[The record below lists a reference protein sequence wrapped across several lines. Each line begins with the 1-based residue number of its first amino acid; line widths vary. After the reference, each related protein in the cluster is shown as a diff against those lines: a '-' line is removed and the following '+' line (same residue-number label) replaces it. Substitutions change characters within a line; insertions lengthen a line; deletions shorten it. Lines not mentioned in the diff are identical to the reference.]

1 MYITTTSNSYKVDQL
16 GTHGLSCKRS
26 EGRHHRHSAVNDILH
41 RALRSAQVPAR
52 LEPSGL
58 TRSDG
63 KRPDGVTL
71 VPWRRG
77 KPLVWDATCPDT
89 LAFSYRANA
98 TAGAGEVAAMA
109 EQKKLIKY
117 DSLAPNYD
125 IAPVAIESLGAIG
138 PLSRALLKD
147 LGRRIKESTGRQ
159 GRMNTSFS
167 VWRLQFSEEMLFPSW
182 ARWETLDKTFLDSIF
197 DFSWCCCCLLLFF
210 FCLFVSLLL
219 KLYRSVVYL

>member
-1 MYITTTSNSYKVDQL
+1 MEVDQL

-26 EGRHHRHSAVNDILH
+26 EGRHHHHLHSAVNDILH

-52 LEPSGL
+52 LVSPAQ
-58 TRSDG
+58 TG

-98 TAGAGEVAAMA
+98 TTGAGEVAAMA

-138 PLSRALLKD
+138 PLSRALL
-147 LGRRIKESTGRQ
+147 GRRIKESTGEARAHEYLVQ
-159 GRMNTSFS
+159 
-167 VWRLQFSEEMLFPSW
+167 RLAVAVQQRN
-182 ARWETLDKTFLDSIF
+182 AVSIMGTMGDPGQ
-197 DFSWCCCCLLLFF
+197 DFFG
-210 FCLFVSLLL
+210 
-219 KLYRSVVYL
+219 

>member
-1 MYITTTSNSYKVDQL
+1 M
-16 GTHGLSCKRS
+16 
-26 EGRHHRHSAVNDILH
+26 
-41 RALRSAQVPAR
+41 
-52 LEPSGL
+52 
-58 TRSDG
+58 
-63 KRPDGVTL
+63 TL

-117 DSLAPNYD
+117 DSLALNYD

-147 LGRRIKESTGRQ
+147 LGRRIKESTGEARAHEYLVQ
-159 GRMNTSFS
+159 
-167 VWRLQFSEEMLFPSW
+167 RLAVAVQRGNAVSIMGAR
-182 ARWETLDKTFLDSIF
+182 ARWETLDKTFLDSILCLCF
-197 DFSWCCCCLLLFF
+197 NGVVVCCCCFF
-210 FCLFVSLLL
+210 FVCFS
-219 KLYRSVVYL
+219 

>member
-1 MYITTTSNSYKVDQL
+1 MEVDQL

-26 EGRHHRHSAVNDILH
+26 EGRHHRHSAVHDILH
-41 RALRSAQVPAR
+41 RALRSAKVPAR

-77 KPLVWDATCPDT
+77 KPRCHLPRHLSIFIPGQCHRWCWR
-89 LAFSYRANA
+89 SI
-98 TAGAGEVAAMA
+98 AA
-109 EQKKLIKY
+109 QKKLIKY

-147 LGRRIKESTGRQ
+147 LGRRIKESTGEARAHEYLVQ
-159 GRMNTSFS
+159 
-167 VWRLQFSEEMLFPSW
+167 RLAVAVQRGNAVSIMGTMEDPGQ
-182 ARWETLDKTFLDSIF
+182 RTFLG
-197 DFSWCCCCLLLFF
+197 
-210 FCLFVSLLL
+210 
-219 KLYRSVVYL
+219 